1 MTKEKRSFF
10 ERLTGLKSNKELP
23 EEKNTPKRIV
33 LKTEDNIA
41 EEFEEEVGELAVDMY
56 ETPDHIIIK
65 TMTAGVKPD
74 ELDISITRD
83 MVIIKGKREETREV
97 SDESYYHKELYWG
110 TFSRSILL
118 PQEIEVEGA
127 EATEKHGLL
136 TIRLPKLDK
145 NRETKLKVKSF

>member
-1 MTKEKRSFF
+1 MSKEKRSFF
-10 ERLTGLKSNKELP
+10 ERLTGMKAGRDST
-23 EEKNTPKRIV
+23 EEKEVPKKIV
-33 LKTEDNIA
+33 LKSEASPIEDL
-41 EEFEEEVGELAVDMY
+41 EEEIGELAVDMY
-56 ETPDHIIIK
+56 ETADNIIIK

-74 ELDISITRD
+74 ELDIAITRD
-83 MVIIKGKREETREV
+83 MVIIKGRREETREV
-97 SDESYYHKELYWG
+97 EEDGYYHKELYWG

-136 TIRLPKLDK
+136 TIRLPKIDK